1 MRTRLTQFFQRKF
14 VRDTLTLQAGKVGVL
29 TMSLAASVIVPV
41 VMGPAVYGQWQLV
54 VSLYGTWQFL
64 NLTGV
69 IVSAQTRLAAAV
81 GADNADEVLNI
92 LGVSVR
98 LTLLYCALST
108 LLLWAVAGLTPVA
121 GWLYD
126 GDSSIIWLAVLL
138 TLTQPTEL
146 LYQLVIVTFSSRRQ
160 MSHVAAMQNANQFI
174 FVGATIIAVLIRPR
188 PATLVAARLIY
199 SLLTLSIILVVYQR
213 TRAHTQLT
221 YPSLMTV
228 VRAVPTA
235 SSSGYWRF
243 GVTNALDKNTGNLFA
258 YLPVQMAGA
267 VAGDAAAGYVGLALN
282 ALRQQTFFTAS
293 ILDNLQAV
301 VPQSVGRGDYAR
313 LWRNFSRV
321 LLVLAVGSVVFYGG
335 FALVAPY
342 VVPLLGEDWLPVI
355 PLLQVLALYG
365 AIVTVGGVFGPL
377 YRAFDFVRGAL
388 LAKAVA
394 LVVGLPA
401 GWWLVGQY
409 GDIGAAWLTNILY
422 GLSVVLTV
430 ALTLPEL
437 RRRARA
443 QTTSPTP
450 QT

>member
-267 VAGDAAAGYVGLALN
+267 SPGT
-282 ALRQQTFFTAS
+282 R
-293 ILDNLQAV
+293 
-301 VPQSVGRGDYAR
+301 
-313 LWRNFSRV
+313 
-321 LLVLAVGSVVFYGG
+321 
-335 FALVAPY
+335 
-342 VVPLLGEDWLPVI
+342 LPVTSGWRSTRYANRRSSPRPSWI
-355 PLLQVLALYG
+355 TCRPSCRSPWGAGTTRGCGGTLAGCCWCWRWG
-365 AIVTVGGVFGPL
+365 AWCSTAGSRWSRPTWCRFW
-377 YRAFDFVRGAL
+377 
-388 LAKAVA
+388 AKT
-394 LVVGLPA
+394 G
-401 GWWLVGQY
+401 
-409 GDIGAAWLTNILY
+409 
-422 GLSVVLTV
+422 
-430 ALTLPEL
+430 
-437 RRRARA
+437 
-443 QTTSPTP
+443 SP
-450 QT
+450 

>member
-1 MRTRLTQFFQRKF
+1 MRTRLTQLLQRKF

-29 TMSLAASVIVPV
+29 AMSLAASIIVPV

-81 GADNADEVLNI
+81 GADDADEVLNI

-98 LTLLYCALST
+98 LTLLYCVAST
-108 LLLWAVAGLTPVA
+108 VLLWAVAELVPVA

-126 GDSSIIWLAVLL
+126 GDASIIWLAVLL

-160 MSHVAAMQNANQFI
+160 MSHVAAMQNVNQFI
-174 FVGATIIAVLIRPR
+174 FVGATIIAVLLRPR
-188 PATLVAARLIY
+188 PSTLVVARLVY

-213 TRAHTQLT
+213 TRHHTRLT
-221 YPSLMTV
+221 YPSLTTV
-228 VRAVPTA
+228 VRAIPTA
-235 SSSGYWRF
+235 SSAGYWRF
-243 GVTNALDKNTGNLFA
+243 GVTNALDKNTGNLFG

-267 VAGDAAAGYVGLALN
+267 LAGDAAAGYVGLALN
-282 ALRQQTFFTAS
+282 ALRQQTFFTAA

-321 LLVLAVGSVVFYGG
+321 LLVLAAGSVVFYGG

-342 VVPLLGEDWLPVI
+342 VVPFLGADWLPVI
-355 PLLQVLALYG
+355 PLLQVLALFG

-388 LAKAVA
+388 LAKVA
-394 LVVGLPA
+394 ALAVGLPV
-401 GWWLVGQY
+401 GWWLITQQGA
-409 GDIGAAWLTNILY
+409 IGAAWLTNLLY

-437 RRRARA
+437 RRRARR
-443 QTTSPTP
+443 QS
-450 QT
+450 Q